1 MRRVALAVQ
10 YQMAL
15 GMQNYEE
22 KIVCAVFLKVIKLV
36 ELDHALILVYYVL
49 AFNLLSGL
57 NANYLV
63 LVFWYLC

>member
-15 GMQNYEE
+15 RMQNYEE
-22 KIVCAVFLKVIKLV
+22 KNVCAVFLKVIKLV

>member
-36 ELDHALILVYYVL
+36 ELDHA
-49 AFNLLSGL
+49 FNLLSGL